1 MKRMLSLLLA
11 LVMVFALCACGNE
24 PAAPQAPA
32 APETPAAPAD
42 PATPEAPAEP
52 EKPAELKPVKFLLN
66 WTIAA
71 DHSPYFV
78 ALEKGWYEEAGL
90 DVEVI
95 IGQGSGYSVTAIDA
109 GTADIAIA
117 DAPVVFQYRE
127 QGALAKIIGIIF
139 DNHPNAMYYWE
150 DSGMTAPQD
159 IVGKTVAVP
168 ETDGHKVM
176 WPAFAAM
183 IGVDPD
189 SVDFVN
195 IESTAKVSAL
205 ASKNADVVFE
215 LLTGYPNFE
224 SAIPDGGFNY
234 FLWADYGF
242 NCYAHSYITS
252 DDMIA
257 NDPETLKAFMDV
269 TYRAWEYV
277 LNNPEEAIDILS
289 KYHSINTADVLK
301 ALQIEYAFLK
311 TQNYKDNG
319 IGYIDAAKM
328 QQTYDL
334 VNTYQTELSFGVEDI
349 YDDSFLP
356 ETPYT
361 NFEME

>member
-1 MKRMLSLLLA
+1 MMKRMLSLLLA
-11 LVMVFALCACGNE
+11 LAMVFALCACG
-24 PAAPQAPA
+24 ADAPA
-32 APETPAAPAD
+32 APAAPAEPAAPAAPAD

-52 EKPAELKPVKFLLN
+52 AKPAELKKVKFLLN

-127 QGALAKIIGIIF
+127 QGAMAKIIGIIF
-139 DNHPNAMYYWE
+139 DNHPNSMYYWE
-150 DSGMTAPQD
+150 DSGITKPQD
-159 IVGKTVAVP
+159 LVGKTVAVP

-183 IGVDPD
+183 LGIDPD

-224 SAIPDGGFNY
+224 SAIPEGGFGN

-242 NCYAHSYITS
+242 QCYAHSYITS

-257 NDPETLKAFMDV
+257 NDPETLKAFLDV

-277 LNNPEEAIDILS
+277 LNNPEEAIDILA

-301 ALQIEYAFLK
+301 ALQIEYSFLK
-311 TQNYKDNG
+311 TENYKANG
-319 IGYIDAAKM
+319 IGYIDAGKM

-356 ETPYT
+356 ATPYN
-361 NFEME
+361 NFE